1 MDSPASRPVNSGD
14 SSELSARTADE
25 LADLGEAE
33 RISRSVQDWTRWL
46 ICALA
51 LSWSLFQLYLA
62 YRPINSIIARSIHL
76 TFGIVLVYLSFPI
89 RRGLQQPAWVRSI
102 ARIFGGKSTSPTL
115 ASRIPRYDFVLAV
128 VAGCG
133 AAYMAWDYEGIVERS
148 GLPLERDVYI
158 GAAFIILLLEAARR
172 SLGMALPFLA
182 SVFLLYCFA
191 GRSLPRFLAHPGVPL
206 DFVVDHMYLTDSGIW
221 GVPLGVSTD
230 FVFLFVLFGALLE
243 RAGAAEYFVQIAFAA
258 LGRFRGGPAK
268 AAVLASGLTGLVSGS
283 SIANVAT
290 TGTFTIP
297 LMKRVG
303 LPAYKAGAVEVA
315 ASTNGQ
321 LLPPVMGAAAFIMAE
336 FLGLPY
342 VDVVTAAA
350 IPAVLSYIALVY
362 VVHLEALK
370 LNLRAL
376 PSEELP
382 HFWPTFLRG
391 LHFLIPIAAL
401 IYTLVILRFSAVAAA
416 YNAIVLTLAIMVL
429 QRPAQAC
436 ARVLRS
442 MPKESGLRL
451 RRLLWPPHFEELD
464 NRLWEAF
471 LHGLARAFGE
481 ICQGFVSGA
490 RNMAPIAVA
499 TAAAGIIVGTVTLTG
514 LSSRFIEAI
523 EIISLGNVLLMLL
536 LTAVTSLILG
546 MGLPTTANYIV
557 MATLTA
563 PVIVALGA
571 KADLAIPALAAHLFV
586 FYFGI
591 LADDTPPVGLAAF
604 AASAI
609 AGSEPIRTG
618 IQGFTYDLRT
628 AILPFMF
635 IFNLELLL
643 IAGLDSDG
651 RILWLVDPFR
661 ISWVVVIALLAILAF
676 AACVQGYFADRCHW
690 TERIIL
696 GLVCLLAFRPGLF
709 SDWVGIGRMGVQ
721 FTAAVIFSGLY
732 IVQKRRRV
740 ARTDSH
746 PSPPAWG

>member
-1 MDSPASRPVNSGD
+1 VNSANSSHPSAGKTDASTEAGGAD
-14 SSELSARTADE
+14 SRARTFH
-25 LADLGEAE
+25 
-33 RISRSVQDWTRWL
+33 DWTRWV
-46 ICALA
+46 ICGIALG
-51 LSWSLFQLYLA
+51 WSLFQLYLA

-76 TFGIVLVYLSFPI
+76 TFGVVLVYLSFPMW
-89 RRGLQQPAWVRSI
+89 RRRERPALLQSLLKLVFRDRTDPKTTGAGLPWYDI
-102 ARIFGGKSTSPTL
+102 LL
-115 ASRIPRYDFVLAV
+115 ALA
-128 VAGCG
+128 AGCG

-158 GAAFIILLLEAARR
+158 GAVFILLLLEAARR
-172 SLGMALPFLA
+172 SLGLALPALA
-182 SVFLLYCFA
+182 SLFLLYCFA

-268 AAVLASGLTGLVSGS
+268 AAVLASGLTGMVSGS

-303 LPAYKAGAVEVA
+303 LPAYKAAAVEVA

-321 LLPPVMGAAAFIMAE
+321 LLPPLMGAAAFIMAE

-342 VDVVTAAA
+342 LDIVTAAF
-350 IPAVLSYIALVY
+350 IPAVLSYIALFY

-370 LNLRAL
+370 LNLKAIPKEDL
-376 PSEELP
+376 PR
-382 HFWPTFLRG
+382 FWPVFARG

-416 YNAIVLTLAIMVL
+416 FNAIVLTLVIMVL
-429 QRPAQAC
+429 QRPTQAC
-436 ARVLRS
+436 MEVLRAMS
-442 MPKESGLRL
+442 EESGLRL
-451 RRLLWPPHFEELD
+451 RQLLQAPHFEKLD
-464 NRLWEAF
+464 KRLWTAF
-471 LHGLARAFGE
+471 LDGLARGVGE
-481 ICQGFVSGA
+481 IFQGFVFGA

-523 EIISLGNVLLMLL
+523 EIISLGNVVLMLL
-536 LTAVTSLILG
+536 LTAITSLVLG

-571 KADLAIPALAAHLFV
+571 KAGLEIPALAAHLFV

-604 AASAI
+604 TASAI
-609 AGSEPIRTG
+609 AGSEPIQTG

-628 AILPFMF
+628 AILPFVF

-643 IAGLDSDG
+643 IAGLDGNG
-651 RILWLVDPFR
+651 RILWLVDPIR
-661 ISWVVVIALLAILAF
+661 IGWVIVISLVAMLAF
-676 AACVQGYFADRCHW
+676 AACIQGHFADRCRW
-690 TERIIL
+690 EERIIL
-696 GLVCLLAFRPGLF
+696 ALVCLLAFRPGLF
-709 SDWVGIGRMGVQ
+709 SDWTGIGRLAFQV
-721 FTAAVIFSGLY
+721 AAALIFFGLY
-732 IVQKRRRV
+732 ALQKRRLDRRPGPG
-740 ARTDSH
+740 AGA
-746 PSPPAWG
+746 PAYG

>member
-1 MDSPASRPVNSGD
+1 MASLGSLPVNSDD
-14 SSELSARTADE
+14 SSELSAQTADE
-25 LADLGEAE
+25 LADIGEAE
-33 RISRSVQDWTRWL
+33 RITRSVRDWTRWL

-51 LSWSLFQLYLA
+51 LGWSSFQLYLA

-89 RRGLQQPAWVRSI
+89 RRGAQQPAWVRSI
-102 ARIFGGKSTSPTL
+102 ARIFRGKGTTPTV
-115 ASRIPRYDFVLAV
+115 ASRIPWYDFVLAV
-128 VAGCG
+128 AAGCG
-133 AAYMAWDYEGIVERS
+133 AAYMAWDYEGIIERS
-148 GLPLERDVYI
+148 GLPLERDVYM
-158 GAAFIILLLEAARR
+158 GAAFILLLLEAARR
-172 SLGMALPFLA
+172 SLGLALPVLA
-182 SVFLLYCFA
+182 SLFLLYCFA

-303 LPAYKAGAVEVA
+303 LPAYKAAAVEVA

-350 IPAVLSYIALVY
+350 IPAVLSYVALLY

-370 LNLRAL
+370 LDLKAIPR
-376 PSEELP
+376 EELP

-391 LHFLIPIAAL
+391 LHFLIPLGAL
-401 IYTLVILRFSAVAAA
+401 IYTLVVLRFSAVAAA
-416 YNAIVLTLAIMVL
+416 FNAIALTLVIMVL
-429 QRPAQAC
+429 QRPAQEC
-436 ARVLRS
+436 ALVLRS

-464 NRLWEAF
+464 NRLWQAF
-471 LHGLARAFGE
+471 LQGLARAFGE
-481 ICQGFVSGA
+481 IFQGFVSGA

-523 EIISLGNVLLMLL
+523 EIISLGNVFLMLL
-536 LTAVTSLILG
+536 LTAATSLILG

-635 IFNLELLL
+635 VFNLELLL

-651 RILWLVDPFR
+651 RILWLVDPLR

-676 AACVQGYFADRCHW
+676 AACIQGYFADRCRW

-696 GLVCLLAFRPGLF
+696 ALVCLLAFRPGLF
-709 SDWVGIGRMGVQ
+709 SDWTGIGRMGVQ
-721 FTAAVIFSGLY
+721 LTAALIFCGLY
-732 IVQKRRRV
+732 AIQKRRV
-740 ARTDSH
+740 ARTGS
-746 PSPPAWG
+746 SPGTPAYD

>member
-1 MDSPASRPVNSGD
+1 M
-14 SSELSARTADE
+14 
-25 LADLGEAE
+25 
-33 RISRSVQDWTRWL
+33 
-46 ICALA
+46 ICAIA
-51 LSWSLFQLYLA
+51 LGWSLFQLYLA
-62 YRPINSIIARSIHL
+62 YRPINSIVARSIHL
-76 TFGIVLVYLSFPI
+76 TFGVVLVYLAFPI
-89 RRGLQQPAWVRSI
+89 RRPREQPSLVRRLLERLLRGKAGRTARPGGLPWYDVL
-102 ARIFGGKSTSPTL
+102 L
-115 ASRIPRYDFVLAV
+115 AL
-128 VAGCG
+128 VAGLG
-133 AAYMAWDYEGIVERS
+133 AAYMAWDYEGIVQRS
-148 GLPLERDVYI
+148 GLPLPRDVYI
-158 GAAFIILLLEAARR
+158 GAAFIVLLLEAARR
-172 SLGMALPFLA
+172 SLGFALPVLA
-182 SVFLLYCFA
+182 SLFLLYCFT

-268 AAVLASGLTGLVSGS
+268 AAVLASGLTGMVSGS

-303 LPAYKAGAVEVA
+303 LPAYKAGAVEVG

-342 VDVVTAAA
+342 VDIVTAALV
-350 IPAVLSYIALVY
+350 PALLSYIALFY

-370 LNLRAL
+370 LDLKAIPNEDL
-376 PSEELP
+376 PR
-382 HFWPTFLRG
+382 FWPVFLRG
-391 LHFLIPIAAL
+391 LHFLMPIAAL
-401 IYTLVILRFSAVAAA
+401 IYTLVVLRYSAVAAA
-416 YNAIVLTLAIMVL
+416 FNAIVLTLAIMLL
-429 QRPAQAC
+429 QRPVQAC
-436 ARVLRS
+436 LAVLRT
-442 MPKESGLRL
+442 MPRERAVGL
-451 RRLLWPPHFEELD
+451 RRLLRPPYFDELD
-464 NRLWEAF
+464 RRLWEAC
-471 LHGLARAFGE
+471 LEGLGRAVGD
-481 ICQGFVSGA
+481 ILQGLVFGA

-514 LSSRFIEAI
+514 LSSRLIEAI
-523 EIISLGNVLLMLL
+523 EIISLGNVVLMLL
-536 LTAVTSLILG
+536 LTAMTSLILG

-571 KADLAIPALAAHLFV
+571 QAGLEIPALAAHLFV

-604 AASAI
+604 TASAI

-643 IAGLDSDG
+643 IAGLDENG
-651 RILWLVDPFR
+651 RILWLHDPIR
-661 ISWVVVIALLAILAF
+661 IGWVIFIALVAILAF
-676 AACVQGYFADRCHW
+676 AAFLQGYFAERCHW
-690 TERIIL
+690 TERIL
-696 GLVCLLAFRPGLF
+696 LALVCLLAFRPALF
-709 SDWVGIGRMGVQ
+709 SDWLGVGRVGVQ
-721 FTAAVIFSGLY
+721 FAAALIFFSIYAL
-732 IVQKRRRV
+732 QKRRGRGG
-740 ARTDSH
+740 SN
-746 PSPPAWG
+746 PPQGTQAPAFG